1 MRSRSRALRGE
12 DTVVGFVPTMGY
24 LHEGHL
30 NLVRIAR
37 ELAEFVVVSVFVNPT
52 QFGPSEDLDRYPRD
66 LERDAGLLE
75 EMGTDLVFAPEAAG
89 MYPEG
94 FATTVHVAGMG
105 EKLCGAYRPGHFD
118 GVCTVVAKLFG
129 IVRPNFA
136 VFGQKDGQQAAII
149 ERMVADLNI
158 DVEIVRGPT
167 VREEDGLAMSSRN
180 SYLTDEERRQAPV
193 LHEALERGRELFETG
208 ETDSELVL
216 NEIREM
222 IASRPAARLQYVSAV
237 DWKTLDDRERLAPG
251 TMIALAVYF
260 GKTRLIDN
268 VVLGAEG
275 GSEPAA
281 GTASANDSTREVNPG
296 PEGAQ

>member
-1 MRSRSRALRGE
+1 
-12 DTVVGFVPTMGY
+12 MGY

-37 ELAEFVVVSVFVNPT
+37 ELVEFVVVSVFVNPT

-66 LERDAGLLE
+66 LDRDLGLLDKT
-75 EMGTDLVFAPEAAG
+75 GSDVVFAPEAED

-118 GVCTVVAKLFG
+118 GVCTVVAKLFEIAG
-129 IVRPNFA
+129 PNLA

-149 ERMVADLNI
+149 ERMVADLNM

-167 VREEDGLAMSSRN
+167 VRESDGLAMSSRN
-180 SYLTDEERRQAPV
+180 SYLTDDERRQAPV
-193 LHEALERGRELFETG
+193 LHEALERARELFEAG
-208 ETDSELVL
+208 ETDSERVL
-216 NEIREM
+216 GDVRSM
-222 IASRPAARLQYVSAV
+222 IESKPAAEIQYVSAV
-237 DWKTLDDRERLAPG
+237 DWKTLEDCERLAPG
-251 TMIALAVYF
+251 TMIALAVFF

-268 VVLGAEG
+268 VVLE
-275 GSEPAA
+275 
-281 GTASANDSTREVNPG
+281 AS
-296 PEGAQ
+296 